1 MSQPLTCPHSSIGIC
16 VPCYIAR
23 YTAGET
29 MPDPDP
35 EVCICGRGMTNVLT
49 CNIDDDTGVVV
60 RWCGGCGVIHVHD
73 RFGPNDSR
81 WIPNPKYIGQR

>member
-16 VPCYIAR
+16 VPCYIGR

-35 EVCICGRGMTNVLT
+35 DVCICGRGMTKVLT

-60 RWCGGCGVIHVHD
+60 RVNAKLDADMLFYVFDNFAHLASQGAAI
-73 RFGPNDSR
+73 R
-81 WIPNPKYIGQR
+81 IA